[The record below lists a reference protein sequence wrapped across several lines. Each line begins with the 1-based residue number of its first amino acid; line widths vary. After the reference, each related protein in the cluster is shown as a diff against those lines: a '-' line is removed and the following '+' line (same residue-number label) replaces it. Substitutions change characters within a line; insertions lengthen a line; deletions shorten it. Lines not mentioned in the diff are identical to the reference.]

1 MRAILLCLGFIASFM
16 ALPAG
21 AQWLPNGL
29 TFAQGSVDNEVEFG
43 IPVPAEG
50 ITGFEGL
57 TLSFTYDGR
66 VFEPLALTRIPT
78 SNDKYF
84 DFDGSFVGTP
94 APNCTVCV
102 VTISLLADPDLS
114 FPFGA
119 TIPGPGTLYQARV
132 RFNILP
138 DAPLGLTTVTAGFDA
153 ENGFSGSLPVQATIA
168 AVPEPETWAM
178 MLAGLALTAM
188 GVRRSR
194 RRRALP
200 SV

>member
-1 MRAILLCLGFIASFM
+1 
-16 ALPAG
+16 
-21 AQWLPNGL
+21 
-29 TFAQGSVDNEVEFG
+29 
-43 IPVPAEG
+43 
-50 ITGFEGL
+50 
-57 TLSFTYDGR
+57 
-66 VFEPLALTRIPT
+66 
-78 SNDKYF
+78 
-84 DFDGSFVGTP
+84 
-94 APNCTVCV
+94 V